1 VNATLGQCKGALAAC
16 GRAAVLY
23 HQGTSMHRGTC
34 ARTSVVNRHLLLLSL
49 LLLAPLSARSAEFQF
64 KDGDRAVLV
73 GSTLIEREQKYG
85 YWELALT
92 TRHPDKNLTFRNVG
106 WSGDTVW
113 GEARVG
119 FDLDNPRKGFE
130 RLRDAVLEQKPTV
143 IIVGYGTNESFA
155 GEAGL
160 PRFREGLNALL
171 DSFAPMKARI
181 VLLAPMRLECHP
193 PMLPDP
199 TTQNRNIEAYAAAIR
214 DIARQRGCA
223 FADLS
228 PPATEKPAAL
238 TDNGIHLT
246 AFGYQYTAARLLQAL
261 CPEKLQSPL
270 PLESYKLS
278 EKAEKLRQAIVEK
291 NELFF
296 HRFRP
301 QNETYLF
308 GFRKYEQGKN
318 AVEVPQFDALIEAK
332 EKEIAKQR

>member
-1 VNATLGQCKGALAAC
+1 VRYA
-16 GRAAVLY
+16 
-23 HQGTSMHRGTC
+23 
-34 ARTSVVNRHLLLLSL
+34 LLLQVFL
-49 LLLAPLSARSAEFQF
+49 LGPLSGLAAEFQF
-64 KDGDRAVLV
+64 KDGDRVVLV
-73 GSTLIEREQKYG
+73 GSTLIEREQRYG
-85 YWELALT
+85 YWEAALT
-92 TRHPDKNLTFRNVG
+92 SRHPDKRITFRNVG

-171 DSFAPMKARI
+171 DSFAPSKPRVA
-181 VLLAPMRLECHP
+181 LLAPLRLEQHGA
-193 PMLPDP
+193 MMPDP
-199 TTQNRNIEAYAAAIR
+199 TAANRNIEKYAAAIR
-214 DIARQRGCA
+214 DIARQRKCV

-228 PPATEKPAAL
+228 PSVTERPVAL

-246 AFGYQYTAARLLQAL
+246 AFGYQYTAERLLQTL
-261 CPEKLQSPL
+261 WPETLQPPL
-270 PLESYKLS
+270 PHKPYRLS
-278 EKAEKLRQAIVEK
+278 DKAEKLRQAILEK
-291 NELFF
+291 NQLFF

-318 AVEVPQFDALIEAK
+318 AVEVPQFEALIEAK
-332 EKEIAKQR
+332 EQEIAKLRVAFK